1 MDSISDL
8 YLQSVA
14 GARRSR
20 GSGARRRRGTGR
32 HGAGGTEEQGH
43 GGRAVG
49 QDALVAAPA
58 RESGTASRR
67 QPESGGGSRSRGRRH
82 GVEGVAD

>member
-1 MDSISDL
+1 MLYVQRQKFAVEGVDS

-20 GSGARRRRGTGR
+20 GAGR

-49 QDALVAAPA
+49 PDALVAAPA

-67 QPESGGGSRSRGRRH
+67 QPESGGAAAGVGEIGRAH
-82 GVEGVAD
+82 V